1 VQMMGGES
9 ILINIRTFAND
20 MRTFHG
26 RDDIL
31 TLLVHLGYL
40 SYDESAKTVSIPNR
54 EIAVEYAS
62 SIGVSHQYSALA
74 SSLQESRDLLRALV
88 EEKDE
93 SKVAEGIEKAHYNIP
108 AVKYNDENS
117 LACTIQLALYA
128 AIDYYFVE
136 REVPAGKGIADVV
149 LVPRTLYKDKPAAII
164 ELKWNQDAD
173 GAIEQIKEKNYPAV
187 LRDYHGELVL
197 AGINYDKNDKV
208 HTCRIEAMRI

>member
-1 VQMMGGES
+1 MTKVRKLCLFQTVKSRWNMPVPSVSVIS
-9 ILINIRTFAND
+9 ILPLRLHCRNQ
-20 MRTFHG
+20 G
-26 RDDIL
+26 
-31 TLLVHLGYL
+31 
-40 SYDESAKTVSIPNR
+40 
-54 EIAVEYAS
+54 
-62 SIGVSHQYSALA
+62 
-74 SSLQESRDLLRALV
+74 DLLRALV

-197 AGINYDKNDKV
+197 AGIKYDKNDKV